1 MRKRSH
7 TELCGDPFFYTKLV
21 LGISQNAS
29 MVKAISLN
37 GVKGTVTVDKDG
49 SGTATFA
56 GAAYKEGKGVIN
68 FTIDFGQGPY
78 SAIQNVE

>member
-1 MRKRSH
+1 
-7 TELCGDPFFYTKLV
+7 
-21 LGISQNAS
+21 

-49 SGTATFA
+49 LGTATFA

-78 SAIQNVE
+78 FAIQNVEQHRRECSFFYIIRKNIVFLS